1 MQEERHRTG
10 SSSTRSMRLTI
21 SLGSDESLVEVGEAP
36 KTDRECGE
44 ENAEG
49 DDSCEVKDVKIKYE
63 GHMIPSLT
71 ERGQCGTG
79 AHVLR
84 AGRRVEKAFKLVD

>member
-1 MQEERHRTG
+1 
-10 SSSTRSMRLTI
+10 MRLTI

-36 KTDRECGE
+36 KTDRKCGE

-49 DDSCEVKDVKIKYE
+49 DDSCEVKGVNIKYE

-71 ERGQCGTG
+71 EGGQCGTG
-79 AHVLR
+79 GTVLI
-84 AGRRVEKAFKLVD
+84 AGLRVEKAFKLIDCFYFIIL